1 MGFVVGLEFFWPFIL
16 CTLSIARGRYWQAGG
31 RNPRQTW
38 LYSDRKGNTCCF
50 STGSSLSLRAPES
63 PAPLGSQPRWRP
75 DAAGSIPGLHPL
87 GASPG
92 SIPRLHPRAARTHHA
107 PNPSPRHRVGLGTTT
122 GREARGFQ
130 GRIYSIS
137 PRPLCTLWWFIY
149 AGKSQENTPD
159 WTVLLPFTFKQLHSQ
174 GMCFSSLFSCVFH
187 DHLLNILQ
195 STTYLTLK
203 LWDFLWL
210 YSLLAFS
217 K

>member
-1 MGFVVGLEFFWPFIL
+1 MGFVGGLEFFWPFIL
-16 CTLSIARGRYWQAGG
+16 CTLSIATGRYWQAGG
-31 RNPRQTW
+31 RNPRQTP
-38 LYSDRKGNTCCF
+38 LYSDRKGNTCCS
-50 STGSSLSLRAPES
+50 STGSLLSAS
-63 PAPLGSQPRWRP
+63 APLTARCGQEHP
-75 DAAGSIPGLHPL
+75 AA
-87 GASPG
+87 ASPG

-130 GRIYSIS
+130 GRIYYVS
-137 PRPLCTLWWFIY
+137 PRPLCMLWWFIY
-149 AGKSQENTPD
+149 SGKSQENIPD

-203 LWDFLWL
+203 LWDFCGFIPSWHSLNKSL
-210 YSLLAFS
+210 YIHNRS
-217 K
+217 